1 MSAILVDTSA
11 YVRFMAGDEKV
22 LDWMGRSDRILLSV
36 FVLGELIAGFKAGTK
51 EKQNRQLLE
60 RFLAKTGVE
69 ILDATWETSDCFGL
83 IKSELKKLGRPI
95 PINDVWIGAHA
106 LETGSVLV
114 TDDQHFKIIPG
125 LRIWPELA

>member
-36 FVLGELIAGFKAGTK
+36 FVLGELIAGFKAGAK

-83 IKSELKKLGRPI
+83 IKSELKKRGRPI

-106 LETGSVLV
+106 LETGSILV
-114 TDDQHFKIIPG
+114 TYDQHFKIVPG